1 MVRDKIKDRQNSVRI
16 YDEEGF
22 LQRAACICVKSNA
35 EDEILLVSSSSHSE
49 MWVVPG
55 GGVEPSESYPIAAM
69 REVVEEAG
77 VKGSIDRCIGVFENE
92 ERRTRTVV
100 FVLIVTE
107 ELPEWDDSKNIGR
120 RRKWF
125 SIEEAC
131 QKLKEHKPI
140 QLDYLQH
147 IGFKQKRDIET
158 GTQTS
163 TRT

>member
-22 LQRAACICVKSNA
+22 LQRAACICVKNGA
-35 EDEILLVSSSSHSE
+35 EDEILLVSSSRHTDQ
-49 MWVVPG
+49 WIVPG
-55 GGVEPSESYPIAAM
+55 GGVEPEETHSVAAM

-77 VKGSIDRCIGVFENE
+77 VKGHIDRCLGVFQASAYFIPQSVNE

-100 FVLIVTE
+100 YVLMVTE
-107 ELPEWDDSKNIGR
+107 EMSEWEDSKNIGR

-125 SIEEAC
+125 GLEEAFE
-131 QKLKEHKPI
+131 QLAQHKPI

-147 IGFKQKRDIET
+147 MRLKHKV
-158 GTQTS
+158 
-163 TRT
+163 